1 MHFSDFVLVQ
11 QADMSEQL
19 RLHWHIISR
28 TFSGRLWRGQR
39 LHCWLSEEEARVSI
53 FQSSLRMSSFCLKTH
68 KAWNGDFSHQCGGW
82 ERWWKDGAVA
92 KGLTFMDKWGW
103 RRVETRLEM
112 KRLNILTH
120 QSLETQTHQ
129 SLETQTHQSPE
140 TQTHQSSLLKD
151 KRGQRIFWLTSVSS
165 GKTTECQRLRSKG
178 LWPDFRDSDKGFQS
192 MGTLWKGLKVR
203 K

>member
-68 KAWNGDFSHQCGGW
+68 KAWNGDFSHRYRRW
-82 ERWWKDGAVA
+82 KRWWKDGAVA

-103 RRVETRLEM
+103 RRAERRLEM
-112 KRLNILTH
+112 KRQNILTH
-120 QSLETQTHQ
+120 QS
-129 SLETQTHQSPE
+129 PE
-140 TQTHQSSLLKD
+140 RQTHQSSLLKH
-151 KRGQRIFWLTSVSS
+151 KRAQRIFWLTSVSS
-165 GKTTECQRLRSKG
+165 AKTTECQRLRSKG
-178 LWPDFRDSDKGFQS
+178 QPLTR
-192 MGTLWKGLKVR
+192 L
-203 K
+203 